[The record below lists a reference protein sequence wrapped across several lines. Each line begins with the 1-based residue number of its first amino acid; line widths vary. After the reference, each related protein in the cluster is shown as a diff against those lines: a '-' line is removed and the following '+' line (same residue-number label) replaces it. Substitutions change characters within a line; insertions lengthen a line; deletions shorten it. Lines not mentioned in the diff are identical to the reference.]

1 MESIESS
8 YSRPF
13 GMAAVRPDVPRFTTE
28 NVEQTTPAHNNPPR
42 RTCMLQTYD
51 G

>member
-28 NVEQTTPAHNNPPR
+28 CGADHPCPQ
-42 RTCMLQTYD
+42 
-51 G
+51 

>member
-13 GMAAVRPDVPRFTTE
+13 VMAAVRPDVPRFTTE